1 VIVKIHQLSPQGTG
15 VVLSEQILFSSLSFE
30 TSLSSN
36 FFGCVRK
43 RYFSVLAGRQ
53 ASTIMADLNVLSD
66 SELRRKLAQYGMT
79 DIPITQTTRDL
90 VIRKLKSAMETAG
103 NGTSSHDHEEAA
115 IESRSS
121 STRRRSVGGNMV
133 SSKPKTR
140 QRASIAA
147 PPPQL
152 DSRTDES
159 DGCDTEPNTRKP
171 AVKKNSPK
179 AEKKSLNGKSETP
192 STNVSGTMSDEE
204 LIRQLKL
211 HKIVTPAVTH
221 STRPIL
227 IKKLN
232 HAVAKQKRESKSF
245 AVPLL
250 RFQDEEQDSAQESD
264 KDYPDNSSFIS
275 AKERRSITPSLS
287 FSQQHS
293 LTFGS
298 NSSYLSNDSLL
309 KPRQS
314 DFSRTFVPPPNPVIN
329 R

>member
-1 VIVKIHQLSPQGTG
+1 
-15 VVLSEQILFSSLSFE
+15 
-30 TSLSSN
+30 
-36 FFGCVRK
+36 
-43 RYFSVLAGRQ
+43 
-53 ASTIMADLNVLSD
+53 MAYLNNLSD
-66 SELRRKLAQYGMT
+66 SELRRKLAKYGMT

-90 VIRKLKSAMETAG
+90 VIRKLKSAMGTAG
-103 NGTSSHDHEEAA
+103 NGTSSHEHEETA

-121 STRRRSVGGNMV
+121 TKRRSVGGSMI
-133 SSKPKTR
+133 STKPKTR
-140 QRASIAA
+140 QRASIATT
-147 PPPQL
+147 QL
-152 DSRTDES
+152 ESRNDES
-159 DGCDTEPNTRKP
+159 DGCETEPNTSKP
-171 AVKKNSPK
+171 AVKPNTPK
-179 AEKKSLNGKSETP
+179 AEKKSLNGKSET
-192 STNVSGTMSDEE
+192 TVNNISGTMSDEE

-211 HKIVTPAVTH
+211 HKVVASAVTN

-245 AVPLL
+245 SVPLPI
-250 RFQDEEQDSAQESD
+250 FQDEEQDSAQESD

-275 AKERRSITPSLS
+275 AKERRSMTPSLS

-314 DFSRTFVPPPNPVIN
+314 DFSRTFIPPTNPVIN